1 MCLLTGSFEYTC
13 GKLALTVDPKARRER
28 INTIRTLGALSTV
41 GFSFV
46 LAILLG
52 ALAGYG
58 LDKLFGKSPV
68 FFLIFTGFGLVA
80 GMLNVFRASNKLR

>member
-1 MCLLTGSFEYTC
+1 MTE
-13 GKLALTVDPKARRER
+13 KPDRRER

-46 LAILLG
+46 LAVLIG

-58 LDKLFGKSPV
+58 LDRLFGFEKYPV
-68 FFLIFTGFGLVA
+68 FFLLFFAMGVVA
-80 GMLNVFRASNKLR
+80 GILNVFRASKKLQ

>member
-1 MCLLTGSFEYTC
+1 MTENP
-13 GKLALTVDPKARRER
+13 DRRER

-46 LAILLG
+46 LAVLIG

-58 LDKLFGKSPV
+58 LDRLFGFEKYPV
-68 FFLIFTGFGLVA
+68 FFLLFFAMGVVA
-80 GMLNVFRASNKLR
+80 GILNVFRASKKLK

>member
-1 MCLLTGSFEYTC
+1 M
-13 GKLALTVDPKARRER
+13 ADNQDRRER

-46 LAILLG
+46 LAVLIG

-58 LDKLFGKSPV
+58 LDRLFGFEKYPV
-68 FFLIFTGFGLVA
+68 FFLIFFAMGVVA
-80 GMLNVFRASNKLR
+80 GILNVFRASRKLK

>member
-1 MCLLTGSFEYTC
+1 MSE
-13 GKLALTVDPKARRER
+13 KPDRRER

-46 LAILLG
+46 LAVALG

-58 LDKLFGKSPV
+58 LDRLFGFEKV
-68 FFLIFTGFGLVA
+68 FFLIGFAMGVAA
-80 GMLNVFRASNKLR
+80 GMLNVFRASKHLK

>member
-1 MCLLTGSFEYTC
+1 MFSLWTEYTC
-13 GKLALTVDPKARRER
+13 GKLAAAVDPKDRRER

-58 LDKLFGKSPV
+58 LDRLFGTSPT
-68 FFLIFTGFGLVA
+68 FFLIFAGFGLVA
-80 GMLNVFRASNKLR
+80 GMLNVFRASNRLK